1 MISNLPKEN
10 NSNTPQVGGYIY
22 LKNIGKRKIRYYKN
36 GNKYVIV
43 KGRKKK
49 IK

>member
-1 MISNLPKEN
+1 M
-10 NSNTPQVGGYIY
+10 NSN

-43 KGRKKK
+43 KGKKKK